1 MAREQE
7 GGAIGRPAKPVLEQ
21 RGGVW
26 HYRFTVKGHRVRGTT
41 GERDRGRA
49 ESYLAARWYEEHQ
62 RARVPVA
69 AGLGVGLDLRQLAGM
84 WLAQL
89 ERHADE
95 RNPQFVKR
103 HRLDVRYLLGVFRL
117 PGDAT
122 DATWQTGMRKL
133 HEEGLSW
140 ASLRHAT
147 VTLRG
152 LLRFGA
158 SIGAIG
164 AEPAL
169 RPPPNR
175 LITKEAAPRR
185 ALSDTERDRVLKAL
199 RRISPRAARAWT
211 AMAYSGLRRGEL
223 ARLTL
228 RDVDLRAGVIHVLGK
243 SGHRESVALHP
254 EARKAI
260 LAEASGKARGAPVF
274 GRFDIRKAWRKALAR
289 SRVDAH
295 GLTAH
300 HSARHTF
307 GTLVAQESR
316 GDVPAVQAALR
327 HRSLA
332 MVQKYVHAN
341 AARARAAIRRL

>member
-1 MAREQE
+1 M
-7 GGAIGRPAKPVLEQ
+7 
-21 RGGVW
+21 
-26 HYRFTVKGHRVRGTT
+26 
-41 GERDRGRA
+41 
-49 ESYLAARWYEEHQ
+49 
-62 RARVPVA
+62 
-69 AGLGVGLDLRQLAGM
+69 RQLAGM

-103 HRLDVRYLLGVFRL
+103 HKLDVRYLLGVFRL
-117 PGDAT
+117 PGDVT
-122 DATWQTGMRKL
+122 DTSWQGGMRKL
-133 HEEGLSW
+133 HGEGLSW

-169 RPPPNR
+169 HPPANR
-175 LITKEAAPRR
+175 LVAKEAAPRR
-185 ALSDTERDRVLKAL
+185 ALSDGERDRVLRAL
-199 RRISPRAARAWT
+199 RRISPRAGRAWT

-223 ARLTL
+223 SRLAL
-228 RDVDLRAGVIHVLGK
+228 RDLDAGAGVLRVYGK
-243 SGHRESVALHP
+243 SGEHETVALHP
-254 EARKAI
+254 EVRKAV
-260 LAEASGKARGAPVF
+260 LAEAAARHLKDRGAPVF
-274 GRFDIRKAWRKALAR
+274 GGFDLRKAWKKALAK
-289 SRVDAH
+289 SKVDAH

-300 HSARHTF
+300 HTARHTF

-332 MVQKYVHAN
+332 MVQKYVHAS